1 MAQLSHTPSLS
12 AQKTNVPLALAP
24 VQLLP
29 RPDVLAR
36 IGLKTTKLYEMM
48 NEGAF
53 PRPIKIGR
61 RCLWPSAAVDAWI
74 AEQIEAFNG
83 EGA

>member
-1 MAQLSHTPSLS
+1 MAQVSHT
-12 AQKTNVPLALAP
+12 QHTAP

-83 EGA
+83 EGAQ